1 MVRTDFIEI
10 EVKFFLADPQ
20 QVKRTLLGLG
30 AKPSERVFETNVRYE
45 DANASFIRRKMLLRL
60 RRTDTKTTLTLKS
73 RPPKPDPDF
82 KMHRELEV
90 EVSDFDTMDAIL
102 KDLGYRQAQC
112 YEKWR
117 QTLALGDVTVCLD
130 SLPFGD
136 FLEIEG
142 PKPAI
147 PKLARRIG
155 LAWRRRILFNYLEI
169 FEALKQAHH
178 LPFTDVTF
186 ENFRNAS
193 VAINALLHRFE
204 GRNVACKS

>member
-1 MVRTDFIEI
+1 MIKTDFIEI

-20 QVKRTLLGLG
+20 QVKTILLGLG
-30 AKPSERVFETNVRYE
+30 AKPSPRVFETNVRYE
-45 DANASFIRRKMLLRL
+45 DADASFIRRKMLLRL
-60 RRTDTKTTLTLKS
+60 RRTGAKTTLTLKT

-90 EVSDFDTMDAIL
+90 EVSDFDTMDAML

-130 SLPFGD
+130 SLPFGE

-147 PKLARRIG
+147 FQVSHRIG

-178 LPFTDVTF
+178 LPFADVTF
-186 ENFRNAS
+186 ENFKNAS
-193 VAINALLHRFE
+193 VDINALLHRFE
-204 GRNVACKS
+204 CHHVACKS